1 MTHCVMILHN
11 GNYVQTSGSSI
22 FERVAVKRQ
31 QTIFIVAKEGVAN
44 MGIVDILVTK
54 VREQFGAVES
64 TPDPY
69 VKLPTLTQA

>member
-1 MTHCVMILHN
+1 MILHN
-11 GNYVQTSGSSI
+11 GIYVQTSGSSI

-31 QTIFIVAKEGVAN
+31 QTIFPVTKQGVGN
-44 MGIVDILVTK
+44 MGFADILVTK
-54 VREQFGAVES
+54 VREQFAAVES